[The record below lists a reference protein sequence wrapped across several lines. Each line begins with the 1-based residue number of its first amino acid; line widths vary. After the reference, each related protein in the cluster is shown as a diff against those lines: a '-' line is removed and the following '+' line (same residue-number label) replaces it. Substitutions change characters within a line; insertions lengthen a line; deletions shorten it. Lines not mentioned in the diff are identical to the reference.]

1 MYSDDDLQS
10 AVHAGVIDAKAADAL
25 REYVGTMRDGPVADE
40 ENFRLASG
48 FNDIFVTIASV
59 IMLVA
64 MWWIGDSLQSDLH
77 NYTGKEL
84 PLAEYSADGRYKA
97 AGAFFCAGTAWLL
110 AEYFVRRRRMA
121 LPGIALLLAFTVGIL
136 MGVQSYFTDMNYT
149 KFGYASYQFQT
160 AASDSKYY
168 VQVARDN
175 GIIALSALGAAMG
188 ALLFWWRMRAPIAI
202 ATASGMSAAS
212 LIFGIFYFS
221 KTESIAGAGS
231 LPLILI
237 MASGLAI
244 FAFAMWWDISDTD
257 RKTQRSDIAFWL
269 HLLAAPM
276 IAHALFALVVT
287 GDGGEMSTSSIALT
301 LGLYAFFAVV
311 AIMVDRRALLVS
323 ALAYVLIAMSSLFR
337 DFGFIELG
345 FAITALI
352 IGSAL
357 LLLSAFWAPIRRML
371 LRILPSVVTVKLPAP
386 R

>member
-25 REYVGTMRDGPVADE
+25 REYVGTLRDGPVADE

-48 FNDIFVTIASV
+48 FNDIFVTIASIIV
-59 IMLVA
+59 LFA
-64 MWWIGDSLQSDLH
+64 MWWIGDSLQSDLY
-77 NYTGKEL
+77 NYTGQKL
-84 PLAEYSADGRYKA
+84 PLADYYTEGRYKA
-97 AGAFFCAGTAWLL
+97 AGALFCAGTAWLL

-121 LPGIALLLAFTVGIL
+121 LPGIALLLAFIVGIFT
-136 MGVQSYFTDMNYT
+136 GVQYYFTDMNYT
-149 KFGYASYQFQT
+149 KFGNLGFPLET
-160 AASDSKYY
+160 AGSNPKYY
-168 VQVARDN
+168 AQFVIIN
-175 GIIALSALGAAMG
+175 GSIALSALATAMG

-202 ATASGMSAAS
+202 AAATGTSALA
-212 LIFGIFYFS
+212 LLFGVFYFS
-221 KTESIAGAGS
+221 NATS
-231 LPLILI
+231 LSGPLTLILI
-237 MASGLAI
+237 MGGGVAI

-287 GDGGEMSTSSIALT
+287 RDGGEMSTSSIALT
-301 LGLYAFFAVV
+301 LGLYAFFAIV

-323 ALAYVLIAMSSLFR
+323 ALTYVLVAMSSLFR

-345 FAITALI
+345 YAITALI

-357 LLLSAFWAPIRRML
+357 LLLSAFWAPTRRML
-371 LRILPSVVTVKLPAP
+371 LRTLPGVVTVRLPAP

>member
-1 MYSDDDLQS
+1 
-10 AVHAGVIDAKAADAL
+10 
-25 REYVGTMRDGPVADE
+25 
-40 ENFRLASG
+40 
-48 FNDIFVTIASV
+48 
-59 IMLVA
+59 
-64 MWWIGDSLQSDLH
+64 
-77 NYTGKEL
+77 
-84 PLAEYSADGRYKA
+84 
-97 AGAFFCAGTAWLL
+97 
-110 AEYFVRRRRMA
+110 
-121 LPGIALLLAFTVGIL
+121 
-136 MGVQSYFTDMNYT
+136 
-149 KFGYASYQFQT
+149 
-160 AASDSKYY
+160 
-168 VQVARDN
+168 
-175 GIIALSALGAAMG
+175 
-188 ALLFWWRMRAPIAI
+188 
-202 ATASGMSAAS
+202 
-212 LIFGIFYFS
+212 
-221 KTESIAGAGS
+221 
-231 LPLILI
+231 
-237 MASGLAI
+237 
-244 FAFAMWWDISDTD
+244 MWWDISDTD

>member
-10 AVHAGVIDAKAADAL
+10 AVDAGVIDVKAADAF
-25 REYVGTMRDGPVADE
+25 REYVGTLRDGPVADE

-59 IMLVA
+59 IMLIA
-64 MWWIGDSLQSDLH
+64 MWWIGNSLQGNLH
-77 NYTGKEL
+77 NYTGQKL

-121 LPGIALLLAFTVGIL
+121 LPGIALLLAFTVGSFI
-136 MGVQSYFTDMNYT
+136 GVQYYFTDMNYT
-149 KFGYASYQFQT
+149 KFGDASYQFET

-168 VQVARDN
+168 AQRVRNN
-175 GIIALSALGAAMG
+175 GSIALSALVTAMG

-202 ATASGMSAAS
+202 AAATGMSAAT

-221 KTESIAGAGS
+221 KITALYGS
-231 LPLILI
+231 LPLVLI
-237 MASGLAI
+237 MGSGVAI

-257 RKTQRSDIAFWL
+257 RKTQRSDVAFWL

-276 IAHALFALVVT
+276 IAHALFALIGT
-287 GDGGEMSTSSIALT
+287 RDGGEMSTSLIAVT

-337 DFGFIELG
+337 DFGFIELD

-357 LLLSAFWAPIRRML
+357 LLLSAFWSPIRRML
-371 LRILPSVVTVKLPAP
+371 LRTLPNVVAVRLPAP